1 VRRLDPSTG
10 TISTVA
16 GTGAAC
22 SSPTAA
28 CGDGG
33 QATAATLSGPSGVWV
48 SPSGEVFIADGVRG
62 IRDVHPDGT
71 ITTIAGTA
79 GSYNVVSV
87 TGDPTDNLYAATN
100 TSSPANSPAPTNN
113 ADYIIQVNLSNGQV
127 TPVVGTGT
135 SGYNSN
141 NDVADP
147 GTQVEI
153 NHPGAVSVAL
163 NGDVVFAD
171 TGNNLIRYYA
181 PRSGNVKNDLGGLI
195 SNGVPQGGYN
205 GDNFAN
211 QTEFDN
217 PAAVTVTRGA
227 LLVVADTG
235 NSLLREIGPNPRTT
249 QLGATGRPSPA
260 SASRRARP

>member
-1 VRRLDPSTG
+1 
-10 TISTVA
+10 
-16 GTGAAC
+16 
-22 SSPTAA
+22 
-28 CGDGG
+28 
-33 QATAATLSGPSGVWV
+33 
-48 SPSGEVFIADGVRG
+48 
-62 IRDVHPDGT
+62 
-71 ITTIAGTA
+71 
-79 GSYNVVSV
+79 
-87 TGDPTDNLYAATN
+87 
-100 TSSPANSPAPTNN
+100 
-113 ADYIIQVNLSNGQV
+113 
-127 TPVVGTGT
+127 
-135 SGYNSN
+135 
-141 NDVADP
+141 
-147 GTQVEI
+147 
-153 NHPGAVSVAL
+153 
-163 NGDVVFAD
+163 VVFAD